1 MGLTST
7 DPTAAQARPLT
18 PFARPTLPD
27 TLRWFAG
34 IDGGGTGTRVKLAD
48 AEGCVCGQGQA
59 GASSLSQGVESAWR
73 EVRRALGAACA
84 AAGDPGAHPASI
96 ALGLGLAG
104 AGVAAQREAFLAADP
119 GFAFIVLDNDA
130 LTQLVGAHGGGPGI
144 VVAAGTG
151 TVALARY
158 ADGSCRQ
165 AGGWGFPVGDEGGGA
180 WLGLHAMAHA
190 HAVLDG
196 RAEAGALSQAVFAQ
210 AGGDAQALLAWCAQ
224 ARQAAYATLAPR
236 VFQAAEAGDPQ
247 AELLLQAA
255 AEHLA
260 RLAQALQAP
269 AEPLPVVM
277 RGSIGE
283 RLLPRWPAT
292 LRAQVVPAAGDSADG
307 ALQLL
312 REALAKR

>member
-1 MGLTST
+1 M
-7 DPTAAQARPLT
+7 
-18 PFARPTLPD
+18 
-27 TLRWFAG
+27 RWFAG
-34 IDGGGTGTRVKLAD
+34 IDGGGTGTRLKLAD
-48 AEGCVCGQGQA
+48 VEGRVCGQGQA
-59 GASSLSQGVESAWR
+59 GASSLSQGVEAAWR
-73 EVRRALGAACA
+73 EVQRALGAACA
-84 AAGDPGAHPASI
+84 AAGDPGAPPASI

-104 AGVAAQREAFLAADP
+104 AGVLAQRQAFLAADP

-130 LTQLVGAHGGGPGI
+130 RTQLIGAHRGGPGI

-158 ADGSCRQ
+158 PDGTHRQ

-196 RAEAGALSQAVFAQ
+196 RAEAGPLSQAVFAQ

-236 VFQAAEAGDPQ
+236 VFQAAEAGDAQ
-247 AELLLQAA
+247 AESLLQAA
-255 AEHLA
+255 ADHLA
-260 RLAQALQAP
+260 RLAQALQTRAG
-269 AEPLPVVM
+269 PLPVVM

-283 RLLPRWPAT
+283 RLLPRWPAS
-292 LRAQVVPAAGDSADG
+292 LRAQLVPAAGDSADG